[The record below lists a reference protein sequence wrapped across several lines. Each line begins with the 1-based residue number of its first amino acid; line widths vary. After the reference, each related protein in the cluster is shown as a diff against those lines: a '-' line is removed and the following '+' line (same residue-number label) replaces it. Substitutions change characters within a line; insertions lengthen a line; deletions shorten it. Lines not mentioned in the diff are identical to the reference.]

1 MLGIVYYEIYKI
13 VSQSDIGPPIPYAGG
28 VGTTVTIG
36 STTLQMPDDL
46 PPPPPTCAA
55 GAAAG
60 DEGIV
65 DAPVTGGP
73 PPPPPPPPGAGG
85 GPPPPPPPP
94 GMGAPKAVPTKP
106 ALKPSVKMKG
116 LQWQKINARDIE
128 DTIWKKVNDEKLYRE
143 LDREHIEQLFGS
155 TAKAKS
161 KDSSAATDGAQA
173 KPKAV
178 QLIDPRRAQNICMSL
193 TVELQVAVHCNVQS
207 LTSSD
212 AQAIMLSRFKFSL
225 QDLRVAIQKL
235 DPEVLTLDN
244 AAALASFAPTAEEIE
259 LVREYLNGGGQQSVL
274 GLPEQYILEVTLC
287 HTCTHTD

>member
-55 GAAAG
+55 GA
-60 DEGIV
+60 EGIV
-65 DAPVTGGP
+65 DAPVTGGPPPPPPPPGAGAGGGGP

-94 GMGAPKAVPTKP
+94 GMGVPKAVPTKP

-212 AQAIMLSRFKFSL
+212 TKTRPRGVDTGQCSSVGVVCTNGRGNRACA
-225 QDLRVAIQKL
+225 RVSQRWW
-235 DPEVLTLDN
+235 
-244 AAALASFAPTAEEIE
+244 AAECFGPTRA
-259 LVREYLNGGGQQSVL
+259 VYS
-274 GLPEQYILEVTLC
+274 
-287 HTCTHTD
+287 